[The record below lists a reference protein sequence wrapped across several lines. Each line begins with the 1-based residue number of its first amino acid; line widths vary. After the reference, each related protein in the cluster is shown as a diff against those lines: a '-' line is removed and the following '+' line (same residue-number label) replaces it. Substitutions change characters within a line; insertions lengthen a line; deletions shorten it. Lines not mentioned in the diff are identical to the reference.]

1 MNKKNVLIGLATL
14 TTTVVVIALSI
25 IIISANKSE
34 KEYKAEIAKY
44 QSYYT
49 EYQIEAGDNLWNLYD
64 EICEQYPDT
73 KVITREDWIESVH
86 DINSLKGSKIISS
99 YHLVI
104 PYLNGLREVS
114 E

>member
-1 MNKKNVLIGLATL
+1 MKKERILFTLAT
-14 TTTVVVIALSI
+14 VISTAIVITLI
-25 IIISANKSE
+25 IMISSANKAD

-44 QSYYT
+44 QAYYT
-49 EYQIEAGDNLWNLYD
+49 EYQIESGDNLWSLYD

-73 KVITREDWIESVH
+73 SVITREDWIETVH
-86 DINSLKGSKIISS
+86 DINSLNGSKIISN

>member
-1 MNKKNVLIGLATL
+1 MTIIVAVL
-14 TTTVVVIALSI
+14 VI
-25 IIISANKSE
+25 IINKANKDE
-34 KEYKAEIAKY
+34 ARYLDEISRY
-44 QSYYT
+44 QAYYT
-49 EYQIEAGDNLWNLYD
+49 EYQVEAGDNLWNLYD